1 MSGRP
6 GNAAPPPRKKSSVH
20 TWSAPL
26 LLKLHALPR
35 WLVPVVMAA
44 LLVTGFI
51 LEGALA
57 ALCLLLVGLFLLWL
71 VLLSWPVL
79 APTSKAIRVLVVGAV
94 LAVAYLE
101 AFPPA

>member
-6 GNAAPPPRKKSSVH
+6 NPKKQSGLH
-20 TWSAPL
+20 AWSAPL

-35 WLVPVVMAA
+35 WLVPVAMAA
-44 LLVTGFI
+44 LLVAGFI
-51 LEGALA
+51 LEGFLA

-79 APTSKAIRVLVVGAV
+79 APTSKAIRVVVVGAV